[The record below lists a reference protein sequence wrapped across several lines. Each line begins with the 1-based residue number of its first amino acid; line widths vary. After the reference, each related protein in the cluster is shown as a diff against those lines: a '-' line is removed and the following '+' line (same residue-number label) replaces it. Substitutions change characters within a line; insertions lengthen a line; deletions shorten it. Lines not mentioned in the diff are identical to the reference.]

1 MHLRALLGLFVYR
14 LKWKIS
20 LPFQYTSTSEI
31 PPLSYTWSL
40 KKVPLRAEPPR
51 KGHYREYPTGGFLFC
66 ERKPS
71 HVSSLNDIQLL
82 KMYRL
87 SSKSLGEQEH
97 PRLERRWEFTKFSWV
112 LGQCSAA
119 NTKPDFCFLLSL
131 NVKNTVHLYGVQ
143 WRHLITTG
151 GILQ

>member
-20 LPFQYTSTSEI
+20 LPFQYTSTSEF

-40 KKVPLRAEPPR
+40 KKVSLRAEPPR
-51 KGHYREYPTGGFLFC
+51 KGHYREYSTGGFSFC

-71 HVSSLNDIQLL
+71 HVSSINDIQLL

-97 PRLERRWEFTKFSWV
+97 PRLERGWEFIKFSWV
-112 LGQCSAA
+112 LGSAVQPKRNQIFASSFRWTLKIQC
-119 NTKPDFCFLLSL
+119 KF
-131 NVKNTVHLYGVQ
+131 GR
-143 WRHLITTG
+143 WRHLIYATS